1 MIKGF
6 TAFSQSQITDFA
18 RAMNWTQTAFDRQR
32 ATKQNTGFDY
42 GLDMTFVTRFKADEF
57 PSTIEYL
64 TRCNSFTGKTTTYVA
79 LELDK
84 PERLRHFT
92 EKTRHRILS
101 ILN

>member
-6 TAFSQSQITDFA
+6 TAFSQNQITDFA
-18 RAMNWTQTAFDRQR
+18 MAMNWTQTAFDIQR
-32 ATKQNTGFDY
+32 IEKHNKGFDY
-42 GLDMTFVTRFKADEF
+42 GLDMTFVTRFREKEF
-57 PSTIEYL
+57 PSTVEYL
-64 TRCNSFTGKTTTYVA
+64 TRCNSFTGKTTTYIS

-84 PERLRHFT
+84 PERLRQFE